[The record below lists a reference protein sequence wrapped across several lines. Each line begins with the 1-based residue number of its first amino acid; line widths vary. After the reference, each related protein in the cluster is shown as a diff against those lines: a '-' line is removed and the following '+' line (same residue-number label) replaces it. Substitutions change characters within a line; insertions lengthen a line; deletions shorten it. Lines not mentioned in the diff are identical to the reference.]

1 MSAKTPS
8 PWQLLHCPPGLH
20 LQITNSTTKL
30 LLRISR
36 QLMQSIKPQVKGPLE
51 CGALGDW
58 SHAHEIGHEIKRER
72 MLPGLV

>member
-1 MSAKTPS
+1 
-8 PWQLLHCPPGLH
+8 
-20 LQITNSTTKL
+20 
-30 LLRISR
+30 
-36 QLMQSIKPQVKGPLE
+36 MQSIKPQVKGPLE